1 MGPQTLED
9 EEEAIELAERPPAEG
24 KDEDDWIDSE
34 QNMDESD
41 VMLRPEP
48 DGRDGDEDTG
58 GRISKTDAIEA
69 DEGFWLITFQV
80 FFPFLV
86 AGLGMVGAGLVLDI
100 VQVSYFISILNFNNI
115 QWFFLFLSALECFS
129 SSDGAVYSRTS
140 SFRAER
146 KLGNDV
152 GVSPI
157 NSSQSWP
164 PWRTKPAVELD
175 QEQSSTCPGLFI
187 KK

>member
-1 MGPQTLED
+1 MASPFSSTRSRFYNLRKRKAKVIMGPQTLED

-34 QNMDESD
+34 QNVDESD

-48 DGRDGDEDTG
+48 DGRDGDEDTAG
-58 GRISKTDAIEA
+58 GRMSKTDAIEA

-100 VQVSYFISILNFNNI
+100 VQVSYFNSLLSYLNNI
-115 QWFFLFLSALECFS
+115 YFSIIFF
-129 SSDGAVYSRTS
+129 
-140 SFRAER
+140 
-146 KLGNDV
+146 
-152 GVSPI
+152 
-157 NSSQSWP
+157 
-164 PWRTKPAVELD
+164 
-175 QEQSSTCPGLFI
+175 STGTFF
-187 KK
+187 K